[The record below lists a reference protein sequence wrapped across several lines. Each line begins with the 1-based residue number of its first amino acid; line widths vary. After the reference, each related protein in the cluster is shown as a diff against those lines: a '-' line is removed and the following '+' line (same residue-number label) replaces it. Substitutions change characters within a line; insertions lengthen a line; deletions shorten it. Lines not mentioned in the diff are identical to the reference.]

1 MQAGCTITTHSQK
14 RTSGKFRGSL
24 DAEERARLDAKVV
37 RLFKQHRRITHQQ
50 LMQHLQELTG
60 NHLSQGSTGEYQG
73 WKPEAIKTCLEGLMS
88 KEYII
93 RDETDR

>member
-1 MQAGCTITTHSQK
+1 MTTHSQK
-14 RTSGKFRGSL
+14 RSSGKVRGSL

-50 LMQHLQELTG
+50 LMQHLQELSG
-60 NHLSQGSTGEYQG
+60 NHLSQDSTGEYQG
-73 WKPEAIKTCLEGLMS
+73 WKPEAIKACLEGLMS